1 MVSLFEA
8 HQATPSALTFES
20 SWVET
25 SWYEESGES
34 GGIGEIGESGGNAR
48 LEAFGPLTLLW
59 LASR

>member
-25 SWYEESGES
+25 SWYEERGES
-34 GGIGEIGESGGNAR
+34 GGIGESGGNAR